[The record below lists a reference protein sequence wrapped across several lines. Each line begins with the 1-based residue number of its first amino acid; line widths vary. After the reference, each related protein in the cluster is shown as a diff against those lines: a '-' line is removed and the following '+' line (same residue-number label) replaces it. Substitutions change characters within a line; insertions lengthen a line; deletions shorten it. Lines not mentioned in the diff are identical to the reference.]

1 MNILVL
7 DEWLPSMHNS
17 GKSIRTFQLLAPLA
31 KQHRITYLAHCDSAD
46 QTEKEN
52 VRKMED
58 AGFEVV
64 GVPRSFIYNSVPKI
78 ILGTVPSLLHPLP
91 ISVRRHFS
99 HNYVLMLQ
107 KLVREKHFDLVH
119 IEWTHYAV
127 YSSYINT
134 LPQFICT
141 HNVEYLSWQRF
152 TKTTRNP
159 FKIMLGIHE
168 ARKLYRFEKKYYHNA
183 DYLSIVSDNDA
194 QLLRNEF
201 ELNDF
206 CIIPNGVTVTAYDEI
221 ENTPK
226 PNHLVYCGSM
236 DVWVNQDAV
245 TWFIRNIFPLI
256 LKKNPAVT
264 LTVIG
269 RNPPDWILKLQT
281 DRIHFTGSVSDIRLP
296 LKEGCLEIVPLRI
309 AGGSRLKIL
318 EALAAKIPV
327 LSTTIGA
334 EGLNVEHNKNI
345 VLADDPASFAN
356 HCIELLGNPKKR
368 TQLVQ
373 AGRQLV
379 EEQYDW
385 KQISPL
391 VETAWI
397 KTIDLFKEKSHAK
410 FR

>member
-7 DEWLPSMHNS
+7 DEWFPSANNS
-17 GKSIRTFQLLAPLA
+17 GKSIRSFQLLAPFA
-31 KQHRITYLAHCDSAD
+31 KQHRITYFAHCDLASPAE
-46 QTEKEN
+46 TEN
-52 VRKMED
+52 VRKMKE

-64 GVPRSFIYNSVPKI
+64 GVPRPPRYDSVAKI
-78 ILGTVPSLLHPLP
+78 LLGAIPSLFHPLP

-99 HNYVLMLQ
+99 YHYKSALQ
-107 KLVREKHFDLVH
+107 KLVREQHFDLVH

-127 YSSYINT
+127 YGSYINT
-134 LPQFICT
+134 LPQFVGT

-152 TKTTRNP
+152 AKATRNP
-159 FKIMLGIHE
+159 FKILLGIHE
-168 ARKLYRFEKKYYHNA
+168 AQKLYRFEKQYYRNA
-183 DYLSIVSDNDA
+183 DYLSVVSESDA
-194 QLLRNEF
+194 QLLRDEF
-201 ELNDF
+201 GLSHF
-206 CIIPNGVTVTAYDEI
+206 CIIPNGVSVAVYDEI

-236 DVWVNQDAV
+236 DVFVNQDAV
-245 TWFIRNIFPLI
+245 IWFIRNIFPLI

-269 RNPPDWILKLQT
+269 RHPPDWMLKLAT
-281 DRIHFTGSVSDIRLP
+281 DRIRFTGSVTDIRQQ

-318 EALAAKIPV
+318 EAFAAKIPV

-334 EGLNVEHNKNI
+334 EGLNIENNKHL
-345 VLADDPASFAN
+345 VLADHPATFAD
-356 HCIELLGNPKKR
+356 CCVELLDDPKKR
-368 TQLVQ
+368 TQLIQ

-385 KQISPL
+385 SKIAPL

-397 KTIDLFKEKSHAK
+397 KTIDRFNAK
-410 FR
+410 GRQHQ

>member
-7 DEWLPSMHNS
+7 DEWLPSVHDS

-31 KQHRITYLAHCDSAD
+31 KQHQITYLAHCDSTA
-46 QTEKEN
+46 QTEIKN

-64 GVPRSFIYNSVPKI
+64 GVPRIPVYNSIPKI
-78 ILGTVPSLLHPLP
+78 LLGTIPSLFHPLP

-99 HNYVLMLQ
+99 RNYASVLQ

-119 IEWTHYAV
+119 IEWSHYAV
-127 YSSYINT
+127 YSPYINS

-141 HNVEYLSWQRF
+141 HNVEYLSWKRF
-152 TKTTRNP
+152 AKTTRNP

-168 ARKLYRFEKKYYHNA
+168 TKKLYRFEKNYYRKA
-183 DYLSIVSDNDA
+183 DYLAVVSNDDA
-194 QLLRNEF
+194 QRLQNDF
-201 ELNDF
+201 GLNNF
-206 CIIPNGVTVTAYDEI
+206 CIIPNGVTIAAYDEI

-236 DVWVNQDAV
+236 DVFVNQDAV
-245 TWFIRNIFPLI
+245 AWFIRNIFPLI

-269 RNPPDWILKLQT
+269 RNPPEKLLKLQT
-281 DRIHFTGSVSDIRLP
+281 NQIRFTGSVADVRLP

-309 AGGSRLKIL
+309 GGGSRLKIL
-318 EALAAKIPV
+318 EAFAAKIPV
-327 LSTTIGA
+327 LATTIGA
-334 EGLNVEHNKNI
+334 EGLNVENNKNI
-345 VLADDPASFAN
+345 VLADTPADFAN
-356 HCIELLGNPKKR
+356 NCIELLNNPEKC
-368 TQLVQ
+368 TQLIRS
-373 AGRQLV
+373 GRQLV

-385 KQISPL
+385 NRISPL
-391 VETAWI
+391 VENAWI
-397 KTIDLFKEKSHAK
+397 KTVDLFKAKSRK
-410 FR
+410 SQ

>member
-7 DEWLPSMHNS
+7 DEWFPSVHDS

-31 KQHRITYLAHCDSAD
+31 KQHRITYLAHCDAAG
-46 QTEKEN
+46 QTETEN
-52 VRKMED
+52 VRKMEN

-64 GVPRSFIYNSVPKI
+64 GVPRIPIYNSVPKI
-78 ILGTVPSLLHPLP
+78 LLGAVPSLFHPFP

-99 HNYVLMLQ
+99 PNYVLTLQ

-119 IEWTHYAV
+119 VEWTHYAV
-127 YSSYINT
+127 YSPYINM
-134 LPQFICT
+134 LPLFICT

-159 FKIMLGIHE
+159 FKMMLGIHE
-168 ARKLYRFEKKYYHNA
+168 ARKLYRFEKKYYQKA
-183 DYLSIVSDNDA
+183 DYLSVVSDSDA

-201 ELNDF
+201 VLNNF
-206 CIIPNGVTVTAYDEI
+206 CVIPNGVTVRAYDEI

-245 TWFIRNIFPLI
+245 TWFIRSIFPLI

-269 RNPPDWILKLQT
+269 RNPPDWLLKLQT
-281 DRIHFTGSVSDIRLP
+281 DRIRFTGSVSDIRLP

-318 EALAAKIPV
+318 EAFAAKIPV
-327 LSTTIGA
+327 LATTIGA
-334 EGLNVEHNKNI
+334 EGLNIEHNKNI
-345 VLADDPASFAN
+345 VLADNPVSFAD
-356 HCIELLGNPKKR
+356 HCIELLGDSEKR
-368 TQLVQ
+368 TQLIQ
-373 AGRQLV
+373 SARQLV

-397 KTIDLFKEKSHAK
+397 KTVDLFNAKSRK
-410 FR
+410 SQ